1 MGLTRGII
9 IVTPGPGDSFRK
21 AKVCLPGRA
30 PDRIRRFHQGLA
42 LVLLAAALGGCAD
55 APPVVKPTPSTD
67 VGKMEAWRDAEL
79 ITGLSRDRFTLM
91 GTGESMRPIYG
102 DNTVL
107 VIAKIDY
114 NDLKAGMQVAYVT
127 LAGMRVLHV
136 LVEKDARGW
145 RVQGLNNE
153 GVDRERVT
161 SANLIGV
168 VYASF
173 TTESGS
179 P

>member
-1 MGLTRGII
+1 MALT
-9 IVTPGPGDSFRK
+9 
-21 AKVCLPGRA
+21 L
-30 PDRIRRFHQGLA
+30 
-42 LVLLAAALGGCAD
+42 LLAGLGGCAD

-91 GTGESMRPIYG
+91 GTGDSMRPIYG

-114 NDLKAGMQVAYVT
+114 NLLKPGMQVAYVT
-127 LAGMRVLHV
+127 QAGMRVLHV

-161 SANLIGV
+161 SGNLIGV

-173 TTESGS
+173 TTEGGA

>member
-1 MGLTRGII
+1 
-9 IVTPGPGDSFRK
+9 
-21 AKVCLPGRA
+21 
-30 PDRIRRFHQGLA
+30 
-42 LVLLAAALGGCAD
+42 
-55 APPVVKPTPSTD
+55 
-67 VGKMEAWRDAEL
+67 MEAWRDAEL

-91 GTGESMRPIYG
+91 GTGDSMRPIYG

-127 LAGMRVLHV
+127 QAGMRVLHV

-173 TTESGS
+173 TTEGDA